1 MKYQEDQEVSLA
13 LRLNMCTY
21 VFPATQYARSIMYN
35 ENNVC
40 TVGEQYPD
48 DQLHLMVSV
57 NPVDTFLFLEGSE
70 VEKMSNSKR

>member
-1 MKYQEDQEVSLA
+1 
-13 LRLNMCTY
+13 
-21 VFPATQYARSIMYN
+21 MYN

-48 DQLHLMVSV
+48 DLLHLMVSV
-57 NPVDTFLFLEGSE
+57 NPVDTLLFLEGSE

>member
-1 MKYQEDQEVSLA
+1 
-13 LRLNMCTY
+13 
-21 VFPATQYARSIMYN
+21 MYN

-40 TVGEQYPD
+40 RVGEQYPD

-57 NPVDTFLFLEGSE
+57 NPVDTLLFLEGSE